1 MTYKRFGYF
10 WRRCPPQFVL
20 GAYVLFLRLL
30 ERHPNRVGVRSD
42 SSNFSQSPFE
52 VGLPG
57 IFSTNK
63 VPLSIDNDKEWQRNT
78 MCQDPH
84 TNEGLF
90 PLTYRGCI
98 QGFWRGKFLFYD
110 FEFYRHILSGNLR
123 GVYTGMFAEQV
134 IEAELRE
141 TLVKVKKED
150 VGGDGPL
157 LTAGFK
163 DMGTF
168 EEETRFLE
176 EGYGH
181 EIVDDDDEDEE
192 GWTKEILI
200 SGRVSLYIPISA
212 FPPDFTVYSHT
223 QCVVSYRLGLGSNT
237 W

>member
-1 MTYKRFGYF
+1 
-10 WRRCPPQFVL
+10 
-20 GAYVLFLRLL
+20 
-30 ERHPNRVGVRSD
+30 
-42 SSNFSQSPFE
+42 
-52 VGLPG
+52 
-57 IFSTNK
+57 
-63 VPLSIDNDKEWQRNT
+63 

-123 GVYTGMFAEQV
+123 GVYTGVFAEQV

-163 DMGTF
+163 DMGSL

-176 EGYGH
+176 EGYGQ

-223 QCVVSYRLGLGSNT
+223 AMCSVVPLGVGLKYAVGLELGTVLSYSVYHIV
-237 W
+237 